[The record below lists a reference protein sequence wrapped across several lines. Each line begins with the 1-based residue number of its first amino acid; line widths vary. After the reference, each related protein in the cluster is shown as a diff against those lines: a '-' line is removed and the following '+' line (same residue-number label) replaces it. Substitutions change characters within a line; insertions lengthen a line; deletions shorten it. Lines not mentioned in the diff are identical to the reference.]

1 MSLKIEILGDA
12 AIQIAN
18 ILEEQNRL
26 KEAFFY
32 SKVAY
37 EKYKYVYG
45 ENSENTIIALWLML

>member
-1 MSLKIEILGDA
+1 MYLKIEILGDA

-32 SKVAY
+32 SQVAY
-37 EKYKYVYG
+37 EKYKNVYG
-45 ENSENTIIALWLML
+45 ENSENTIIA